1 MKSSDDRLP
10 VTVLSGFLGSGKTT
24 LMNHLL
30 ATMDR
35 KRVAVI
41 ENELGEIS
49 IDHHL
54 VLRTDLGS
62 METVQGL
69 TCCTAREEFLRLL
82 HLLAYARNRYD
93 RILVET
99 TGVAHPG
106 MVAHAILGDPFLKEH
121 MRLDGVVTVVDAKHI
136 LNHLGQDGHA
146 DEQVAYADLLV
157 INKVDL
163 VSESE
168 LRHVVDA
175 MAAINAGCQHIF
187 AQDAKVPAENIL
199 DIGGFDLKRIEKGV
213 GGCASN
219 GSAKAS
225 KKSHAHEIQT
235 VALTLPGDLDG
246 DKFREWLGEF
256 VEKHAADL
264 FRSKGIIAIR
274 DVPERMVFQG
284 VHGMF
289 RITLGQP
296 WAQDERLT
304 QAVFIGRNLR
314 QDAIRAGL
322 ESCRADERVC
332 Q

>member
-1 MKSSDDRLP
+1 MKSSDERLP

-62 METVQGL
+62 MDTVQGR

-93 RILVET
+93 RLLVET

-106 MVAHAILGDPFLKEH
+106 MVAHAILGDPLLREH

-136 LNHLGQDGHA
+136 LEHLGQDGHA

-163 VSESE
+163 VSEAD
-168 LRHVVDA
+168 LRHVVDS
-175 MAAINAGCQHIF
+175 MASINAGCEHIF
-187 AQDAKVPAENIL
+187 AQDAKVPAERIL
-199 DIGGFDLKRIEKGV
+199 DIGGFDLKRIEQGV
-213 GGCASN
+213 GGCAKSGN
-219 GSAKAS
+219 AKPPS
-225 KKSHAHEIQT
+225 KHHEHEIQT
-235 VALTLPGDLDG
+235 VSLTVPGDLDG
-246 DKFREWLGEF
+246 DKFQAWLEEF

-264 FRSKGIIAIR
+264 FRSKGIVAIR
-274 DVPERMVFQG
+274 DVPECMVFQG

-289 RITLGQP
+289 RITLGQM
-296 WAQDERLT
+296 WAEDERLT
-304 QAVFIGRNLR
+304 QAVFIGRDLQR
-314 QDAIRAGL
+314 EEIVSGL
-322 ESCRADERVC
+322 ESCRV
-332 Q
+332 

>member
-1 MKSSDDRLP
+1 MRPSDDRLP

-30 ATMDR
+30 AGMDR
-35 KRVAVI
+35 RRVAVI

-62 METVQGL
+62 MESVQGR

-82 HLLAYARNRYD
+82 HLLARARKRYD
-93 RILVET
+93 RLLVET

-121 MRLDGVVTVVDAKHI
+121 MRLDGVVTVVDARHI
-136 LNHLGQDGHA
+136 LDHLGQDGHA

-163 VSESE
+163 VSERE
-168 LRHVVDA
+168 LRHVVDS
-175 MAAINAGCQHIF
+175 MASINAGCEHIF
-187 AQDAKVPAENIL
+187 AQDAKVPADKIL

-213 GGCASN
+213 GGCSSN
-219 GSAKAS
+219 GSAKPNT
-225 KKSHAHEIQT
+225 KTHGHEIQT
-235 VALTLPGDLDG
+235 VSLTVPGDLDG
-246 DKFREWLGEF
+246 DKFRDWLGEF

-289 RITLGQP
+289 RITLGQQ
-296 WAQDERLT
+296 WAQEERLT

-314 QDAIRAGL
+314 RDDIVAGV
-322 ESCRADERVC
+322 ESCRA
-332 Q
+332 

>member
-1 MKSSDDRLP
+1 MTQTDDRLP

-30 ATMDR
+30 ATMNR

-41 ENELGEIS
+41 ENELGEIP

-62 METVQGL
+62 MDTVQGR

-82 HLLAYARNRYD
+82 HLIAYARKRYD
-93 RILVET
+93 RLLVET

-136 LNHLGQDGHA
+136 LDHLGQDGHA

-163 VSESE
+163 VSESG
-168 LRHVVDA
+168 LRRVVDA
-175 MAAINAGCQHIF
+175 MAGINAGCQHIF
-187 AQDAKVPAENIL
+187 AQDAKVPAEKIL

-213 GGCASN
+213 GGCSSN
-219 GSAKAS
+219 GDAKPS
-225 KKSHAHEIQT
+225 STQTHEHEIQT
-235 VALTLPGDLDG
+235 VSLTLPGEIDG
-246 DKFREWLGEF
+246 DKFRVWLEDF
-256 VEKHAADL
+256 VEKHAVDL

-289 RITLGQP
+289 RITLGQA
-296 WAQDERLT
+296 WADDERLT
-304 QAVFIGRNLR
+304 QAVFIGRNLQR
-314 QDAIRAGL
+314 DEIVSGL
-322 ESCRADERVC
+322 EACRV
-332 Q
+332 

>member
-1 MKSSDDRLP
+1 MQSSDDRLP

-30 ATMDR
+30 ATMNR

-41 ENELGEIS
+41 ENELGEIP

-62 METVQGL
+62 METVQGR

-82 HLLAYARNRYD
+82 HLLAYARKRYD
-93 RILVET
+93 RLLVET

-136 LNHLGQDGHA
+136 LDHLGQDGHA

-163 VSESE
+163 VSELE

-175 MAAINAGCQHIF
+175 MAGINAGCEHIF
-187 AQDAKVPAENIL
+187 AQDAKVPAEKIL

-213 GGCASN
+213 GGCSSN

-225 KKSHAHEIQT
+225 APTHEHEIQT
-235 VALTLPGDLDG
+235 VSLTIPGDLDG
-246 DKFREWLGEF
+246 DKFRDWLGEF

-289 RITLGQP
+289 RITLGQA
-296 WAQDERLT
+296 WANDARLT
-304 QAVFIGRNLR
+304 QAVFIGRNLQR
-314 QDAIRAGL
+314 DEILAGV
-322 ESCRADERVC
+322 ESCRA
-332 Q
+332 

>member
-1 MKSSDDRLP
+1 MQSSDDRLP

-30 ATMDR
+30 ATMNR

-41 ENELGEIS
+41 ENELGEIP

-62 METVQGL
+62 METVQGR

-82 HLLAYARNRYD
+82 HLLAYARKRYD
-93 RILVET
+93 RLLVET

-136 LNHLGQDGHA
+136 LDHLGQDGHA

-163 VSESE
+163 VSELE

-175 MAAINAGCQHIF
+175 MAGINAGCEHIF
-187 AQDAKVPAENIL
+187 AQDAKVPAEKIL
-199 DIGGFDLKRIEKGV
+199 DIGGFDLKRVEKGV
-213 GGCASN
+213 GGCSSN

-225 KKSHAHEIQT
+225 APAHEHEIQT
-235 VALTLPGDLDG
+235 VSLTIPGDLDG
-246 DKFREWLGEF
+246 DNFRDWLADF
-256 VEKHAADL
+256 VEKHSADL

-289 RITLGQP
+289 RITLGQG
-296 WAQDERLT
+296 WANDARLT
-304 QAVFIGRNLR
+304 QAVFIGRNLQR
-314 QDAIRAGL
+314 DEIVSGL
-322 ESCRADERVC
+322 ESCRV
-332 Q
+332 

>member
-30 ATMDR
+30 ESMNR

-41 ENELGEIS
+41 ENELGEIP

-62 METVQGL
+62 MDTVQGR

-82 HLLAYARNRYD
+82 HLLAHARNRYD
-93 RILVET
+93 RLLVET

-106 MVAHAILGDPFLKEH
+106 MVAHAILGDPLLREH

-136 LNHLGQDGHA
+136 LEHLGQDGHA
-146 DEQVAYADLLV
+146 DEQVAYADILV

-163 VSESE
+163 VSEID
-168 LRHVVDA
+168 LRHVVDS
-175 MAAINAGCQHIF
+175 MAAINADCARIF
-187 AQDAKVPAENIL
+187 AQDAKVPAEKIL

-213 GGCASN
+213 GGCSKS
-219 GSAKAS
+219 GSAQPPS
-225 KKSHAHEIQT
+225 KDHGHEIQT
-235 VALTLPGDLDG
+235 VSLTIPGDLDG
-246 DKFREWLGEF
+246 DKFRAWLEEF

-289 RITLGQP
+289 RITLGQG
-296 WAQDERLT
+296 WGESERLT

-314 QDAIRAGL
+314 REDIAAGL
-322 ESCRADERVC
+322 ESCRA
-332 Q
+332 

>member
-1 MKSSDDRLP
+1 MKPSNTRLP

-24 LMNHLL
+24 LLNNLL
-30 ATMDR
+30 ASMNR

-41 ENELGEIS
+41 ENELGEIP

-62 METVQGL
+62 METVQGR

-82 HLLAYARNRYD
+82 HLLAMAGKRYD
-93 RILVET
+93 RVLVET

-106 MVAHAILGDPFLKEH
+106 MVAHAILRDPFLKEQ

-136 LNHLGQDGHA
+136 LEHLGQDGHA
-146 DEQVAYADLLV
+146 DEQIAYADLLV

-163 VSESE
+163 VSEVD

-175 MAAINAGCQHIF
+175 MASINTDCERVF
-187 AQDAKVPAENIL
+187 AQDAKVPAETIL
-199 DIGGFDLKRIEKGV
+199 DIGGFDWKRVEQGV
-213 GGCASN
+213 GGCSKN
-219 GSAKAS
+219 GNAKPSSPA
-225 KKSHAHEIQT
+225 HEHEIQT
-235 VALTLPGDLDG
+235 VSVTIPGDLDG
-246 DKFREWLGEF
+246 DRLRGWLEKF

-264 FRSKGIIAIR
+264 FRSKGIISIR

-289 RITLGQP
+289 RITLGQT
-296 WAQDERLT
+296 WGGDERHT

-314 QDAIRAGL
+314 RGKITSGL
-322 ESCRADERVC
+322 ESCRA
-332 Q
+332 

>member
-1 MKSSDDRLP
+1 MISSDDRLP

-30 ATMDR
+30 ATMNR

-41 ENELGEIS
+41 ENELGEIP

-62 METVQGL
+62 METVQGR

-82 HLLAYARNRYD
+82 HLLAYARKRYD
-93 RILVET
+93 RLLVET

-136 LNHLGQDGHA
+136 LDHLGQDGHA

-163 VSESE
+163 VSETA
-168 LRHVVDA
+168 LRHVVDS
-175 MAAINAGCQHIF
+175 MASINAGCEHIF
-187 AQDAKVPAENIL
+187 AQDAKVPADKIL

-213 GGCASN
+213 GGCSKN
-219 GSAKAS
+219 GNAKPS
-225 KKSHAHEIQT
+225 PKNHEHEIQT
-235 VALTLPGDLDG
+235 VSLTIPGDLDG
-246 DKFREWLGEF
+246 DNFRDWLAEF
-256 VEKHAADL
+256 VERHAEDL
-264 FRSKGIIAIR
+264 FRSKGIITIR

-296 WAQDERLT
+296 WANDARLT

-314 QDAIRAGL
+314 REEIVSGV
-322 ESCRADERVC
+322 ESCRV
-332 Q
+332 

>member
-30 ATMDR
+30 ATMNR

-62 METVQGL
+62 METVQGR

-82 HLLAYARNRYD
+82 HLLAYARKHYD
-93 RILVET
+93 RLLVET

-136 LNHLGQDGHA
+136 LDHLGQDGHA

-163 VSESE
+163 VSELE

-175 MAAINAGCQHIF
+175 MAGINGGSEHIF
-187 AQDAKVPAENIL
+187 AQDAKVPAEKVL

-213 GGCASN
+213 GGCSSN

-225 KKSHAHEIQT
+225 APTHEHEIQT
-235 VALTLPGDLDG
+235 VSLTIPGDLDG

-256 VEKHAADL
+256 VGKHAADL
-264 FRSKGIIAIR
+264 FRSKGIISIR

-289 RITLGQP
+289 RITLGQT
-296 WAQDERLT
+296 WANDERLT
-304 QAVFIGRNLR
+304 QAVFIGRNLKR
-314 QDAIRAGL
+314 DEIVSGL
-322 ESCRADERVC
+322 ESCRV
-332 Q
+332 

>member
-30 ATMDR
+30 ATMNR

-41 ENELGEIS
+41 ENELGEIP

-62 METVQGL
+62 METVQGR

-93 RILVET
+93 RLLVET

-136 LNHLGQDGHA
+136 LDHLGQDGHA

-163 VSESE
+163 VSETV
-168 LRHVVDA
+168 LRHVVDS
-175 MAAINAGCQHIF
+175 MASINAGCEHVF
-187 AQDAKVPAENIL
+187 AQDAKVPAERIL
-199 DIGGFDLKRIEKGV
+199 DIGGFDLKRIEQGV
-213 GGCASN
+213 GGCSKTGN
-219 GSAKAS
+219 AKS
-225 KKSHAHEIQT
+225 SEKSRGHEIQT
-235 VALTLPGDLDG
+235 VSLTIPGDLDG
-246 DKFREWLGEF
+246 DNFRDWLAEF

-264 FRSKGIIAIR
+264 FRSKGIITIR

-296 WAQDERLT
+296 WANDARLT

-314 QDAIRAGL
+314 REEIVSGV
-322 ESCRADERVC
+322 ESCRV
-332 Q
+332 

>member
-30 ATMDR
+30 AAMDR

-62 METVQGL
+62 METVQGR

-82 HLLAYARNRYD
+82 HLLAYARKRYG

-106 MVAHAILGDPFLKEH
+106 MVAHAILGDPSLKEH
-121 MRLDGVVTVVDAKHI
+121 MRLDGVATVVDAKHI
-136 LNHLGQDGHA
+136 LEHLGQDGHA

-163 VSESE
+163 VSELE

-175 MAAINAGCQHIF
+175 MAGINAGCEHIF
-187 AQDAKVPAENIL
+187 AQDAEVPVEKIL
-199 DIGGFDLKRIEKGV
+199 DIGGFDLRRIEKGV

-219 GSAKAS
+219 GNAKRS
-225 KKSHAHEIQT
+225 STHHAHEIQT
-235 VALTLPGDLDG
+235 FSVTVPGDLDG

-256 VEKHAADL
+256 VEHHAGDL
-264 FRSKGIIAIR
+264 FRSKGFIAIR

-289 RITLGQP
+289 RITLGQQ
-296 WAQDERLT
+296 WAEEQRLT
-304 QAVFIGRNLR
+304 QAVFIGRNLQR
-314 QDAIRAGL
+314 DEIVAGV
-322 ESCRADERVC
+322 ESCRAE
-332 Q
+332 